1 MTADVENSV
10 RVLIQMVTVKIERQ
24 GDGNALLNV
33 ALTEAKAL
41 LDGEEPASDYRSRE
55 EALHS
60 VKQHL
65 RAYLSL

>member
-1 MTADVENSV
+1 MTEDVENSV
-10 RVLIQMVTVKIERQ
+10 RVLVHMVTVKIKIQ